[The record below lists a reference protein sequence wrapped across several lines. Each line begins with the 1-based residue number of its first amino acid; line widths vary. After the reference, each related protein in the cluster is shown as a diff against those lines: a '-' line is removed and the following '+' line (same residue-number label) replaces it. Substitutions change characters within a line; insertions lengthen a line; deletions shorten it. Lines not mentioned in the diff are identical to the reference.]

1 MPTLD
6 APIVAVTVFTDRA
19 RVTRRGTT
27 HLPPGEHALALTGLP
42 LGLDEDSVRAAGR
55 GAQVRILGV
64 EVRTDVVTQAP
75 DPNQAALEAR

>member
-1 MPTLD
+1 MPPLD

-19 RVTRRGTT
+19 RVTRRGAI

-42 LGLDEDSVRAAGR
+42 VGLDEDSVRAAGR

-64 EVRTDVVTQAP
+64 
-75 DPNQAALEAR
+75 